1 MKNTQLE
8 LGKGTQRSRIRRRP
22 HHDSRW
28 WFLQM
33 HRAVEEDQETDEI
46 RRIKDDDF
54 QCPNENR

>member
-1 MKNTQLE
+1 
-8 LGKGTQRSRIRRRP
+8 
-22 HHDSRW
+22 
-28 WFLQM
+28 M

>member
-1 MKNTQLE
+1 MKSTQLE

-22 HHDSRW
+22 RHDSRW

-33 HRAVEEDQETDEI
+33 HRAVDQEFETEEI

-54 QCPNENR
+54 NCPNDRG